1 MTVQIELNFLV
12 SERNIINPK
21 GDLLCVE
28 DPFFFRQNE
37 RVEGKL
43 HDQSLTLK
51 QPLRILVHWTHENS
65 LWLVT
70 DGCFVDSKTARHP
83 KTTQF

>member
-1 MTVQIELNFLV
+1 MTVQIELNFLA

-28 DPFFFRQNE
+28 DPFFYRQNE

-51 QPLRILVHWTHENS
+51 QTIKNLGPL
-65 LWLVT
+65 
-70 DGCFVDSKTARHP
+70 DS
-83 KTTQF
+83 